1 MGAGPSFKNPEFN
14 RTIGAP
20 LRLKLDI
27 TTDDDDDVYSEQLA
41 EWREQHWKFEN
52 AVETFLRDIYTELPD
67 DPLELL
73 EAQLDKFRV
82 AERTAMDDGGQNG
95 IRTPRSA
102 ARAGATRR
110 AFFAEGKISRRSVRR
125 SVGQ

>member
-1 MGAGPSFKNPEFN
+1 MELGHKSAFSEVSLQ
-14 RTIGAP
+14 
-20 LRLKLDI
+20 LR
-27 TTDDDDDVYSEQLA
+27 
-41 EWREQHWKFEN
+41 
-52 AVETFLRDIYTELPD
+52 PD